1 MELEFVDSIDV
12 SVAEKDDRS
21 HLRSILM
28 GVLQFHDPMPK
39 VEVTVVPT
47 PDHYN
52 INIKGWTQ
60 AIPMGKWVDMFEG
73 PNRDGKYDMII
84 ESAIYPVDGKVVI
97 RVKRSKFQD
106 RKKRK

>member
-1 MELEFVDSIDV
+1 MELEFVDAIDV

-21 HLRSILM
+21 HIRSILL

-39 VEVTVVPT
+39 VEVNVVPT

-52 INIKGWTQ
+52 ISIKGWTQ
-60 AIPMGKWVDMFEG
+60 AIPMKKWVDMFDG
-73 PNRDGKYDMII
+73 SDRDGKYDMII
-84 ESAIYPVDGKVVI
+84 ESIIYPVEGKVVI